1 MRDWIAATRPR
12 TLAAAFAP
20 LVLATG
26 WLLAHDQFRVLPV
39 LLATLAALCFQIG
52 CNFVND
58 VADFERGA
66 DQDRAGGDKPQRA
79 VASGRISPQAMWWAA
94 GLMLSLGIA
103 IGGWLAFTVSWIYA
117 PLGVL
122 SAGLAWAYTAGPYPM
137 AYCGS
142 ADVVVLVMFGPVAVS
157 GTIFAAG
164 GSLDEVTWCLGF
176 GPGLLAVA
184 LLAINNLRDHAEDA
198 MVGKKTLAVRCGPT
212 FVRWQWRI
220 MLFGSAALS
229 VYLATKLDLL
239 AGLGVLALGLPLLKP
254 FVLGPTAAALFGWS
268 LLTALGL
275 VLG

>member
-122 SAGLAWAYTAGPYPM
+122 SAVLAWAYTAGPYPM
-137 AYCGS
+137 AYCGT

-212 FVRWQWRI
+212 FVRWQWRM

>member
-1 MRDWIAATRPR
+1 MQDWIAATRPR

-66 DQDRAGGDKPQRA
+66 DQDRAGGDKPLRA

-122 SAGLAWAYTAGPYPM
+122 SAVLAWGYTAGPYPM
-137 AYCGS
+137 AYCGT

-164 GSLDEVTWCLGF
+164 GSLNEVTWCLGF

-184 LLAINNLRDHAEDA
+184 LLAINNLRDHTEDA

-212 FVRWQWRI
+212 FIRWQWRM

-229 VYLATKLDLL
+229 FYLATKLDLL
-239 AGLGVLALGLPLLKP
+239 AGLGVLALGFPLLKP

>member
-94 GLMLSLGIA
+94 GLMLSLGMA

-122 SAGLAWAYTAGPYPM
+122 SAVLAWAYTAGPYPM
-137 AYCGS
+137 AYCGT

>member
-1 MRDWIAATRPR
+1 MQDWIAATRPR

-26 WLLAHDQFRVLPV
+26 WLMAHDQFRVLPV

-122 SAGLAWAYTAGPYPM
+122 SAVLAWAYTAGPYPM
-137 AYCGS
+137 AYCGT

>member
-66 DQDRAGGDKPQRA
+66 DQDRAGGYKPQRA

-122 SAGLAWAYTAGPYPM
+122 SAVLAWAYTAGPYPM
-137 AYCGS
+137 AYCGT
-142 ADVVVLVMFGPVAVS
+142 ADAVVLVMFGPVAVS

-212 FVRWQWRI
+212 FVRWQWRM

-229 VYLATKLDLL
+229 VYLATKLNLL

>member
-1 MRDWIAATRPR
+1 MQDWIAATRPR

-39 LLATLAALCFQIG
+39 LLATLAALCFQVG

-79 VASGRISPQAMWWAA
+79 VASGRISPQAMWLAA

-122 SAGLAWAYTAGPYPM
+122 SAVLAWAYTAGPYPM
-137 AYCGS
+137 AYCGT

-164 GSLDEVTWCLGF
+164 GSLNEVTWCLGF

-184 LLAINNLRDHAEDA
+184 LLAINNLRDHTEDA

-212 FVRWQWRI
+212 FIRWQWRM

-229 VYLATKLDLL
+229 FYLATKLDLL
-239 AGLGVLALGLPLLKP
+239 AGLGVLALGFPLLKP

>member
-103 IGGWLAFTVSWIYA
+103 IGGWLGFTVSWIYA

-122 SAGLAWAYTAGPYPM
+122 SAVLAWAYTAGPYPM
-137 AYCGS
+137 AYCGT

>member
-1 MRDWIAATRPR
+1 MRAWIAATRPR

-20 LVLATG
+20 LALATG
-26 WLLAHDQFRVLPV
+26 WLLAHGQFRVLPV

-66 DQDRAGGDKPQRA
+66 DQDRSGGDKPQRA
-79 VASGRISPQAMWWAA
+79 VASGRISPQAMWWGA

-122 SAGLAWAYTAGPYPM
+122 SAVLAWAYTAGPYPM
-137 AYCGS
+137 AYCGT

-164 GSLDEVTWCLGF
+164 GLLDEVTWCLGF

-212 FVRWQWRI
+212 FVRWQWRM

-254 FVLGPTAAALFGWS
+254 FELGPTAAALFGWS
-268 LLTALGL
+268 MLTALGL

>member
-122 SAGLAWAYTAGPYPM
+122 SAVLAWAYTAGPYPM
-137 AYCGS
+137 AYCGT

-239 AGLGVLALGLPLLKP
+239 AGLGMLALGLPLLKP

>member
-1 MRDWIAATRPR
+1 MQDWIAATRPR

-122 SAGLAWAYTAGPYPM
+122 SAVLAWAYTAGPYPM
-137 AYCGS
+137 AYCGT

>member
-1 MRDWIAATRPR
+1 MHDWIAATRPR

-20 LVLATG
+20 MVLATG
-26 WLLAHDQFRVLPV
+26 WLLAHNQFRVFPILM
-39 LLATLAALCFQIG
+39 ATAAALCFQIG

-66 DQDRAGGDKPQRA
+66 DQDRANGDKPQRA
-79 VASGRISPQAMWWAA
+79 VASGRISPRAMWRAA
-94 GLMLSLGIA
+94 ALVLGLGMA
-103 IGGWLAFTVSWIYA
+103 IGGWLAFTVSWIFA
-117 PLGVL
+117 PLAMC
-122 SAGLAWAYTAGPYPM
+122 SAFLAWAYTAGPYPM
-137 AYCGS
+137 AYCGT

-164 GSLDEVTWCLGF
+164 GSMDEVSWCLGF

-198 MVGKKTLAVRCGPT
+198 TVGKKTLAVRCGPT
-212 FVRWQWRI
+212 FVRWQWRV

-229 VYLATKLDLL
+229 GYLALKVDVL
-239 AGLGVLALGLPLLKP
+239 AGLGVLALGVPLMKP

-268 LLTALGL
+268 LLTAVGL

>member
-1 MRDWIAATRPR
+1 MQDWIAATRPR

-26 WLLAHDQFRVLPV
+26 WLLAHEQFHVLPV
-39 LLATLAALCFQIG
+39 GLAALAALCFQIG

-66 DQDRAGGDKPQRA
+66 DQDRVDGDKPQRA
-79 VASGRISPQAMWWAA
+79 VASGRISSQAMWRAA
-94 GLMLSLGIA
+94 GLMLGLGVG
-103 IGGWLAFTVSWIYA
+103 IGFWLAFTVSWIYA

-122 SAGLAWAYTAGPYPM
+122 SAVLAWAYTAGPYPM
-137 AYCGS
+137 AYCGT
-142 ADVVVLVMFGPVAVS
+142 ADAVVLLMFGPVAVS

-164 GSLDEVTWCLGF
+164 GSLTAVSWGLGF
-176 GPGLLAVA
+176 GPGFLAVA
-184 LLAINNLRDHAEDA
+184 LLAINNLRDHVEDA

-212 FVRWQWRI
+212 FVRWQWRM
-220 MLFGSAALS
+220 MLIGSAALS
-229 VYLATKLDLL
+229 GYLAYQLGPL
-239 AGLGVLALGLPLLKP
+239 AGLGVLALVLPVLKP
-254 FVLGPTAAALFGWS
+254 FALGPTAAALFGWS

>member
-1 MRDWIAATRPR
+1 MQDWIAATRPR

-66 DQDRAGGDKPQRA
+66 DQDRSGGDKPQRA

-122 SAGLAWAYTAGPYPM
+122 SAVLAWAYTAGPYPM
-137 AYCGS
+137 AYCGT

>member
-1 MRDWIAATRPR
+1 MQDWIAATRPR

-26 WLLAHDQFRVLPV
+26 WLLAHGQFRVLPV

-66 DQDRAGGDKPQRA
+66 DQDRSGGDKPQRA
-79 VASGRISPQAMWWAA
+79 VASGRISPQAMWWGA

-122 SAGLAWAYTAGPYPM
+122 SAVLAWAYTAGPYPM
-137 AYCGS
+137 AYCGT

-164 GSLDEVTWCLGF
+164 GLLDEVTWCLGF

-212 FVRWQWRI
+212 FVRWQWRM

-254 FVLGPTAAALFGWS
+254 FELGPTAAALFGWS

>member
-26 WLLAHDQFRVLPV
+26 WLLAQDQFRVLPV

-122 SAGLAWAYTAGPYPM
+122 SAVLAWAYTAGPYPM
-137 AYCGS
+137 AYCGT

>member
-122 SAGLAWAYTAGPYPM
+122 SAVLAWAYTAGPYPM
-137 AYCGS
+137 AYCGT

>member
-1 MRDWIAATRPR
+1 MQDWIAATRPR

-39 LLATLAALCFQIG
+39 LLATLAALCFQVG

-122 SAGLAWAYTAGPYPM
+122 SAVLAWAYTAGPYPM
-137 AYCGS
+137 AYCGT

-212 FVRWQWRI
+212 FVRWQWRM

>member
-1 MRDWIAATRPR
+1 MQDWIAATRPR

>member
-1 MRDWIAATRPR
+1 
-12 TLAAAFAP
+12 
-20 LVLATG
+20 
-26 WLLAHDQFRVLPV
+26 
-39 LLATLAALCFQIG
+39 LCFQIG

-79 VASGRISPQAMWWAA
+79 VASGRISPHAMWWAA

-122 SAGLAWAYTAGPYPM
+122 SAVLAWAYTAGPYPM
-137 AYCGS
+137 AYCGT